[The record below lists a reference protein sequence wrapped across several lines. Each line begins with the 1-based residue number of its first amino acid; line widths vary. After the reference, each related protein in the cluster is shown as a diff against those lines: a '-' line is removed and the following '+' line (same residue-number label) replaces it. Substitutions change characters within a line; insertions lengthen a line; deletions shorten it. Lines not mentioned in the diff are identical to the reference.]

1 MLVIFERMA
10 RFEGCCRGQVV
21 TKWKK
26 LKFLVLRLATT
37 SLSPALS
44 LGFMSRLALE
54 HIEKYSKPPALTDRE
69 LLQLDQLANALLRQR
84 HQFIELLG
92 AEGFALRRALHLDNA
107 ALAGHD
113 EIGVRPGF

>member
-1 MLVIFERMA
+1 MLVIFERIA

-21 TKWKK
+21 MKWKRSK
-26 LKFLVLRLATT
+26 SLVLRLATT

-44 LGFMSRLALE
+44 LVVMSRPALE
-54 HIEKYSKPPALTDRE
+54 RIVNYSKPPALTNRE
-69 LLQLDQLANALLRQR
+69 LLQLDQLADALFRQR
-84 HQFIELLG
+84 HQLIELLG
-92 AEGFALRRALHLDNA
+92 AEGFALRRALHLDDA